1 MTSGYPAEAKDTSG
15 LVCRICGNESG
26 NKTHTTREMMF
37 GTRDEFDY
45 LECSQCKCL
54 QIIEIPATMS
64 KYYRDEYHSFAPLR
78 HHNRVRRFL
87 SSARDNYALT
97 GRGVLGRL
105 LSRRFPSHVP
115 LQSLSHLHL
124 DPSARILDVGCG
136 AGMLL
141 NALRDLGF
149 SNLVGVDPFLSGDIQ
164 YGNGVKLYKKTIHQI
179 EGEFDLIMF
188 HHSFEHLADPE
199 ATLKAVHELL
209 AASAD
214 CIVRIPTV
222 TSYAWKHYG
231 TNWVQL
237 DAPRHFFLHSQASMK
252 ILAEEAELELSEVAY
267 DSSAFQFW
275 ASEQY
280 ALDIPLYDDRS
291 YAVSPNASYF
301 TKEQI
306 AAFEK
311 RARQLNHTNLGD
323 QAAFY
328 LKKPKRGTR
337 PQP

>member
-1 MTSGYPAEAKDTSG
+1 
-15 LVCRICGNESG
+15 
-26 NKTHTTREMMF
+26 
-37 GTRDEFDY
+37 
-45 LECSQCKCL
+45 
-54 QIIEIPATMS
+54 MS
-64 KYYRDEYHSFAPLR
+64 KYYRDEYHSFTPLR
-78 HHNRVRRFL
+78 PHNRLRRFL
-87 SSARDNYALT
+87 SRVRDNYALS
-97 GRGVLGRL
+97 GRGFVGRL
-105 LSRRFPSHVP
+105 LARRFPPHIP
-115 LQSLSHLHL
+115 LGSLSHLHL
-124 DPSARILDVGCG
+124 DPSARILDVGSG
-136 AGMLL
+136 GGMLL
-141 NALRDLGF
+141 SALGDLGF
-149 SNLVGVDPFLSGDIQ
+149 SNLVGIDPFLSGDIQ
-164 YGNGVKLYKKTIHQI
+164 YANGVKLYKKTIHQI

-188 HHSFEHLADPE
+188 HHSFEHLADPLPALE
-199 ATLKAVHELL
+199 MVYELL
-209 AASAD
+209 APGAD

-252 ILAEEAELELSEVAY
+252 ILADEAGLELSEVAY

-291 YAVSPNASYF
+291 YAVSPNVSYF

-311 RARQLNHTNLGD
+311 RARELNHTNLGD

-328 LKKPKRGTR
+328 LKKPKRGTPSVAR
-337 PQP
+337 